1 MLETLRQL
9 RKSKGATIKDVADAV
24 GVSVATV
31 SLYERGL
38 RSPSYEILLK
48 LGEYFDVS
56 VDYLLN
62 GHDTAQKEK
71 AQFIEMG
78 PCEHGFF
85 LFDLGFLSFKLR
97 SVNCFLSDGNTKI
110 EFPDGVLTVT
120 EDELQ
125 ELDQSTDNYIRFKLY
140 ELRDKHND
148 KFIPKEGTITT
159 SDATEDE

>member
-9 RKSKGATIKDVADAV
+9 RKSKGVTIKDVATAV

-38 RSPSYEILLK
+38 RAPSYEVLLK
-48 LGEYFDVS
+48 LGEYFGVS

-62 GHDTAQKEK
+62 GYNTISKEK
-71 AQFIEMG
+71 AQYIETG
-78 PCEHGFF
+78 PCAHGFF

-97 SVNCFLSDGNTKI
+97 SVDCFLTDDNTKI

-125 ELDQSTDNYIRFKLY
+125 ELDQSTDSYIRFKLY

-148 KFIPKEGTITT
+148 KFIPKPGIPAPA
-159 SDATEDE
+159 SD